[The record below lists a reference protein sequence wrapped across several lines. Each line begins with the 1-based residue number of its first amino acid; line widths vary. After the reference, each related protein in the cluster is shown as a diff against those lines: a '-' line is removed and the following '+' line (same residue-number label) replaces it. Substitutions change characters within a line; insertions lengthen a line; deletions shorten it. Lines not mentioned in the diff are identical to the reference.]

1 MRLNVFARTE
11 SDLQVFWRR
20 WRGIVAAS
28 AAGALV
34 AAGSGYLFDPDRGRA
49 RRQRI
54 RSRFAVRHSRRRSGR
69 GLRVRAARAC
79 GQAHGLAHRLRHTA
93 PAELDDAELAHKVE
107 SILFRDRAVP
117 KGQISINAEL
127 GVVFVRGQVESQE
140 LIDEIQ
146 HEVLAV
152 PGVHAVENLL
162 HLPGTPAPHPR
173 SGALLAESTRV
184 DA

>member
-1 MRLNVFARTE
+1 MKLNVFARTE
-11 SDLQVFWRR
+11 SDLRVFWRR

-34 AAGSGYLFDPDRGRA
+34 AVGSGYVFA

-54 RSRFAVRHSRRRSGR
+54 RSRVKGGFEHSRRR
-69 GLRVRAARAC
+69 LRVRGALARGHA
-79 GQAHGLAHRLRHTA
+79 QGLAHRLCHTA
-93 PAELDDAELAHKVE
+93 AAELDDAELAHKVE

-117 KGQISINAEL
+117 KGQISINAEH
-127 GVVFVRGQVESQE
+127 GVVFLRGQVESEE

-162 HLPGTPAPHPR
+162 HLPGTPAPHR
-173 SGALLAESTRV
+173 RGGALLDESTLV